1 MITMAIAALKI
12 RIGTTT
18 ASNATSM
25 VHCPANGTCGK
36 IIWIFIYSSF
46 N

>member
-18 ASNATSM
+18 AGTATSM
-25 VHCPANGTCGK
+25 VQCPA
-36 IIWIFIYSSF
+36 
-46 N
+46 